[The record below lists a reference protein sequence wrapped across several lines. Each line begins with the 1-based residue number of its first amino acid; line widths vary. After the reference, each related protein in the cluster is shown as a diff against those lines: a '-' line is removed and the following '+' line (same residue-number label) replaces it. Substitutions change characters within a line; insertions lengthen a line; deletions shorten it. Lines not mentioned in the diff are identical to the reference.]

1 VAVANDFIGTA
12 LAGKVT
18 TTVWEGERPVP
29 VRLLLVSRERDS
41 EQAIGQLAV
50 PRPGGGSVPLKQIAQ
65 IGIASG
71 AANIYRESNSRYL
84 ALKFNV
90 EGRDMGSVV
99 DDAIAAVGDK
109 VKLPDGYY
117 FQWGGEF
124 ENQQRAIRRLQIIV
138 PLALAA
144 VLFLLYGAVQ
154 SGRAAGAILLTAPF
168 ALTGGVFALQLGDMP
183 LSVSAVVGFIAL
195 LGQVS
200 LLGLLLVSAIEAHRI
215 AGADLLS
222 AVIEGSVE
230 KVRAVLMAGLLA
242 LFGLL
247 PMALSHD
254 IGSETQRPFALVIVG
269 GMVTTL
275 VITLFVL
282 PAVYYVLASE
292 KYETP
297 EQLDEAA

>member
-1 VAVANDFIGTA
+1 MVGTA

-18 TTVWEGERPVP
+18 TTFWEGERPVP
-29 VRLLLVSRERDS
+29 VRVALPPAVRDN
-41 EQAIGQLAV
+41 AKMIGELSV
-50 PRPGGGSVPLKQIAQ
+50 PRPGGGSVPLSELGKVSVAT
-65 IGIASG
+65 G

-99 DDAIAAVGDK
+99 KDAIATVSEG

-124 ENQQRAIRRLQIIV
+124 ENQARAVKRLEIII
-138 PLALAA
+138 PIALAA
-144 VLFLLYGAVQ
+144 VLALLYGATQ
-154 SGRAAGAILLTAPF
+154 SGRAALAILLTAPF
-168 ALTGGVFALQLGDMP
+168 ALTGGAFALAVAGMP
-183 LSVSAVVGFIAL
+183 LSVSAIVGFIAL

-200 LLGLLLVSAIEAHRI
+200 LLGLLLVSAIETKRA
-215 AGADLLS
+215 AGMPLEH
-222 AVIEGSVE
+222 AVVEGSVE
-230 KVRAVLMAGLLA
+230 KLRAVLMAALLA

-247 PMALSHD
+247 PMAVSTG

-275 VITLFVL
+275 VVTLLVL
-282 PAVYYVLASE
+282 PLVYRLTASE
-292 KYETP
+292 KYITP
-297 EQLDEAA
+297 EQEDEMA

>member
-1 VAVANDFIGTA
+1 
-12 LAGKVT
+12 VT

-29 VRLLLVSRERDS
+29 VRLLLAARERDS
-41 EQAIGQLAV
+41 EQAIGELAV
-50 PRPGGGSVPLKQIAQ
+50 PRPNGGSVPLKQIAQ
-65 IGIASG
+65 VGIASG

-90 EGRDMGSVV
+90 EGRDLGSVV
-99 DDAIAAVGDK
+99 NDAIAAVGNK

-124 ENQQRAIRRLQIIV
+124 ENQQRAIRRLEIIV

-154 SGRAAGAILLTAPF
+154 SGRAAGAILLGAPF
-168 ALTGGVFALQLGDMP
+168 ALTGGVFALQLGGMP

-200 LLGLLLVSAIEAHRI
+200 LLGLLLVSAIEQKRMDGMALLDAVI
-215 AGADLLS
+215 AGS
-222 AVIEGSVE
+222 TE
-230 KVRAVLMAGLLA
+230 KLRAVLMAGSLA

-247 PMALSHD
+247 PMAISTG

-275 VITLFVL
+275 IITLFVL
-282 PAVYYVLASE
+282 PAVYYVLATE

-297 EQLDEAA
+297 EQEDEAA